1 MLLENIS
8 KNLTWQGCFDKV
20 RAFFWLVGLFVGG
33 ENKYF
38 SIKYFC
44 LSLPDVRASGH
55 EEGEAGL
62 QLAVGSHGTLVM
74 CLASFGPSE
83 DNLSQYSLGFGRQF
97 YRGTN
102 HGF

>member
-1 MLLENIS
+1 MI
-8 KNLTWQGCFDKV
+8 
-20 RAFFWLVGLFVGG
+20 FVSPYQTS
-33 ENKYF
+33 E
-38 SIKYFC
+38 
-44 LSLPDVRASGH
+44 PPAMRR
-55 EEGEAGL
+55 GEAGL

-97 YRGTN
+97 YRKKN